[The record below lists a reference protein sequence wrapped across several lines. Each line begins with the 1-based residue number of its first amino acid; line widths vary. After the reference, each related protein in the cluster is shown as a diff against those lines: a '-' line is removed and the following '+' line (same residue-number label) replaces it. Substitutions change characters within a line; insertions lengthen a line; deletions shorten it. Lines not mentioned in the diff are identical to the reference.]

1 MVFRQNTQTKGD
13 FAVLCSQYIHFPLA
27 FFGLLCYTEL
37 SNRKERGMRA
47 LKTLWSLFASM
58 FKIGLFTFG
67 GGYAMI
73 GILERE
79 FVEKKGW
86 LSHDEFMDLIV
97 IAESTPGPIAINC
110 ATYIGYKVGKGS
122 GSVAATLGMVMPSLG
137 IVYLISLF
145 FEQFLAITWVASAF
159 RGIQA
164 CVVFLILSAGL
175 KMLKKM
181 KKTAFSIAVAALTFL
196 CMVTFWLLGV
206 QFSSIFYILI
216 SGSIGLLIY
225 AVGYIKNKKNRPKN
239 EVEK

>member
-1 MVFRQNTQTKGD
+1 MRVF
-13 FAVLCSQYIHFPLA
+13 
-27 FFGLLCYTEL
+27 
-37 SNRKERGMRA
+37 
-47 LKTLWSLFASM
+47 KTLCSLFASM

-73 GILERE
+73 SFLERE
-79 FVEKKGW
+79 FVEKKSW

-122 GSVAATLGMVMPSLG
+122 GAVVATLGMVMPSFS
-137 IVYLISLF
+137 IIFIISLF
-145 FEQFLAITWVASAF
+145 FNQFLSLTWVSSAF
-159 RGIQA
+159 RGIQS
-164 CVVFLILSAGL
+164 CVIFLILSAGL

-181 KKTAFSIAVAALTFL
+181 KKTAFSIVVSALTFV

-206 QFSSIFYILI
+206 RFSSVFYILV
-216 SGSIGLLIY
+216 SACLGLSSW
-225 AVGYIKNKKNRPKN
+225 GIKRHNEQKKHRSK

>member
-1 MVFRQNTQTKGD
+1 MH
-13 FAVLCSQYIHFPLA
+13 I
-27 FFGLLCYTEL
+27 
-37 SNRKERGMRA
+37 
-47 LKTLWSLFASM
+47 LKTAWSLFASM

-73 GILERE
+73 GFLERE
-79 FVEKKGW
+79 FVEKRGW

-122 GSVAATLGMVMPSLG
+122 GAVAATLGMVLPSFG
-137 IVYLISLF
+137 IIYLISLF
-145 FEQFLAITWVASAF
+145 FEQFLSIGWVASAF

-181 KKTAFSIAVAALTFL
+181 KKTAYAVTVSSLTFL
-196 CMVTFWLLGV
+196 CMATFWLLGV
-206 QFSSIFYILI
+206 RFSSVFYILI
-216 SGSIGLLIY
+216 SGGLGLAIW
-225 AVGYIKNKKNRPKN
+225 AIKDRRAQMPDDDE

>member
-1 MVFRQNTQTKGD
+1 MHVF
-13 FAVLCSQYIHFPLA
+13 A
-27 FFGLLCYTEL
+27 
-37 SNRKERGMRA
+37 
-47 LKTLWSLFASM
+47 TLWSLFASM

-73 GILERE
+73 GFLERE
-79 FVEKKGW
+79 FVEKKAW

-110 ATYIGYKVGKGS
+110 ATYIGYKVGKVS
-122 GSVAATLGMVMPSLG
+122 GSVAATLGMVMPSFG
-137 IVYLISLF
+137 IIYLISLF
-145 FEQFLAITWVASAF
+145 FDRFLAITWVSSAF

-181 KKTAFSIAVAALTFL
+181 KKTVFSITTTALVFV

-206 QFSSIFYILI
+206 RFSSIFYILI
-216 SGSIGLLIY
+216 SGCLGF
-225 AVGYIKNKKNRPKN
+225 AVWGANHAKAKKKQDDG

>member
-1 MVFRQNTQTKGD
+1 MHGFK
-13 FAVLCSQYIHFPLA
+13 ALC
-27 FFGLLCYTEL
+27 
-37 SNRKERGMRA
+37 
-47 LKTLWSLFASM
+47 TLFVSM

-73 GILERE
+73 SLLERE
-79 FVEKKGW
+79 FVEKRNW

-110 ATYIGYKVGKGS
+110 ATYIGYKMSKGC
-122 GSVAATLGMVMPSLG
+122 GAVVATLGMVIPSFS
-137 IVYLISLF
+137 IIYLVSLF
-145 FEQFLAITWVASAF
+145 FNQFLSITWVSSAF

-181 KKTAFSIAVAALTFL
+181 KKTAFPISVAAVTFV
-196 CMVTFWLLGV
+196 CMVTFWALSV
-206 QFSSIFYILI
+206 RFSSIFYILI
-216 SGSIGLLIY
+216 SGCLGLS
-225 AVGYIKNKKNRPKN
+225 AWRIKIRKKQKEGTSR

>member
-1 MVFRQNTQTKGD
+1 MRVF
-13 FAVLCSQYIHFPLA
+13 
-27 FFGLLCYTEL
+27 
-37 SNRKERGMRA
+37 
-47 LKTLWSLFASM
+47 KTLCSLFASM

-73 GILERE
+73 SFLERE
-79 FVEKKGW
+79 FVEKKSW

-122 GSVAATLGMVMPSLG
+122 GAVAATLGMVIPSFS
-137 IVYLISLF
+137 IIYLISLF
-145 FEQFLAITWVASAF
+145 FNQFLSFTWVSSAF
-159 RGIQA
+159 RGIQS

-181 KKTAFSIAVAALTFL
+181 KKTAFSIVVSVLTFV

-206 QFSSIFYILI
+206 RFSSVFYILV
-216 SGSIGLLIY
+216 SACLGLSSW
-225 AVGYIKNKKNRPKN
+225 GIKRHNEQKKHRSKK
-239 EVEK
+239 VEK